1 MMKLGF
7 RVASGSLEMIKFGFR
22 VASGSGLI
30 GSGSRVIG
38 YPGMLYYLHQQL
50 EVQPKSRKC
59 TLKVGNISTVKFLFS
74 APISINAHPDLTF
87 KVRKYS

>member
-38 YPGMLYYLHQQL
+38 YPGMLYCLL
-50 EVQPKSRKC
+50 FDRDWNKVQERPVVSYK
-59 TLKVGNISTVKFLFS
+59 I
-74 APISINAHPDLTF
+74 
-87 KVRKYS
+87 

>member
-38 YPGMLYYLHQQL
+38 YPGMLYCVGNFSGSIL
-50 EVQPKSRKC
+50 C
-59 TLKVGNISTVKFLFS
+59 TIHLSINSKLPLLKNKTHVMVLFKNLILVDTKVGTI
-74 APISINAHPDLTF
+74 
-87 KVRKYS
+87 